1 MNSLKASA
9 KYLGEGTTDHGIRYI
24 EVAVPPIGKGEDIKV
39 RIIPNRAAG
48 DVLGSC
54 TKGAN
59 LLIGGRLYR
68 NRAVQGDFNTYLIP
82 TQKIE
87 LISAPITL
95 NDVTLAGGYYLTDND
110 IRANKLP
117 DKTNPDG
124 SKIKRHNFTLLLR
137 APAQPLLSH
146 EYDDTISFSVTSW
159 RDDAERI
166 LRTAHKGRQ
175 MLLQGYLRSYTAQ
188 GKDTGYVSVTL
199 RTGLQE
205 MFGRKK
211 EEGES
216 NNNVKSANASSV
228 VIQGETKEE
237 API

>member
-9 KYLGEGTTDHGIRYI
+9 KYVGEGTTDHGIRYI

-68 NRAVQGDFNTYLIP
+68 NRAVQGDFNSYLIP

-87 LISAPITL
+87 LLPASIPL
-95 NDVTLAGGYYLTDND
+95 NDVTIAGAYWLNDND
-110 IRANKLP
+110 VKANQ
-117 DKTNPDG
+117 TSNE
-124 SKIKRHNFTLLLR
+124 RHNFTILTS
-137 APAQPLLSH
+137 APAQQLLSH

-159 RDDAERI
+159 KYDAERI
-166 LRTAHKGRQ
+166 LQTAHKGRQ
-175 MLLQGYLRSYTAQ
+175 LMIQGYLRSYN
-188 GKDTGYVSVTL
+188 GYVSVTV
-199 RTGLQE
+199 RNGLVE
-205 MFGRKK
+205 MFGKRKDK
-211 EEGES
+211 EEG
-216 NNNVKSANASSV
+216 NNNVKSVKASSV

>member
-24 EVAVPPIGKGEDIKV
+24 EVAVPPIGKSEDIKV

-68 NRAVQGDFNTYLIP
+68 NRAVQGDFNSYLIP

-87 LISAPITL
+87 LLPASIPL
-95 NDVTLAGGYYLTDND
+95 NDITIAGAYWLNDND
-110 IRANKLP
+110 VKANQIS
-117 DKTNPDG
+117 NE
-124 SKIKRHNFTLLLR
+124 RHNFTILTS
-137 APAQPLLSH
+137 APTQQLLSH

-159 RDDAERI
+159 KYDAERI
-166 LRTAHKGRQ
+166 LQTAHKGRQ
-175 MLLQGYLRSYTAQ
+175 MMIQGYLRSYTPE
-188 GKDTGYVSVTL
+188 GKDTGYVSVTV
-199 RTGLQE
+199 RSGLVE
-205 MFGRKK
+205 MFGKRKEK
-211 EEGES
+211 EES
-216 NNNVKSANASSV
+216 NNNVKSVKAPSV

>member
-1 MNSLKASA
+1 MNSLKACA
-9 KYLGEGTTDHGIRYI
+9 KYLGEGKTDHGIRYM
-24 EVAVPPIGKGEDIKV
+24 EVAVPAIGKGEDIKV
-39 RIIPNRAAG
+39 RIISNRAAG

-87 LISAPITL
+87 LLSAPITL
-95 NDVTLAGGYYLTDND
+95 NDVTIAGAYWLNDND
-110 IRANKLP
+110 VKANQ
-117 DKTNPDG
+117 TSNE
-124 SKIKRHNFTLLLR
+124 RHNFTILTS
-137 APAQPLLSH
+137 APAQQLLSH

-159 RDDAERI
+159 KYDAERI
-166 LRTAHKGRQ
+166 LQTAHKGRQ
-175 MLLQGYLRSYTAQ
+175 MMIQGYLRSYTPE
-188 GKDTGYVSVTL
+188 GKDTGYVSVTV
-199 RTGLQE
+199 RSGLVE
-205 MFGRKK
+205 MFGKRKDK
-211 EEGES
+211 EEG
-216 NNNVKSANASSV
+216 NNNVKSVKAPSV

>member
-68 NRAVQGDFNTYLIP
+68 NRAVQGDFNSYLIP

-87 LISAPITL
+87 LLPASIPL
-95 NDVTLAGGYYLTDND
+95 NDITIAGAYWLNDND
-110 IRANKLP
+110 VKANQ
-117 DKTNPDG
+117 TSNE
-124 SKIKRHNFTLLLR
+124 RHNFTILTS
-137 APAQPLLSH
+137 APTQQLLSH

-159 RDDAERI
+159 KYDAERI
-166 LRTAHKGRQ
+166 LQTAHKGRQ
-175 MLLQGYLRSYTAQ
+175 MMIQGYLRSYTPE
-188 GKDTGYVSVTL
+188 GKDTGYVSVTV
-199 RTGLQE
+199 RSGLVE
-205 MFGRKK
+205 MFGKRKEK
-211 EEGES
+211 EES
-216 NNNVKSANASSV
+216 NNNVKSVKASSV